1 MLQRYV
7 PRFPYL
13 PCRKVTDKNRPDL
26 RPTMHSNRCNRRD
39 RTLNF
44 IVCAR
49 KKKKKRKE
57 GRKKRKGG
65 TEMWRIGWRRKW
77 LHRDYRGNEE
87 LYCKKVVSNYKITLY
102 SCVVSFFFFYLLS
115 RDKVSKISIFS
126 KFNIRFFW
134 SFMYRWS
141 YDLIVKWEMKD
152 RCERVEFQELF
163 SISFFLFSRQETL

>member
-1 MLQRYV
+1 M

-57 GRKKRKGG
+57 ERKEKGEQKCEGLDEEENDYIVITAG
-65 TEMWRIGWRRKW
+65 TKSYTAKES
-77 LHRDYRGNEE
+77 
-87 LYCKKVVSNYKITLY
+87 CQIT
-102 SCVVSFFFFYLLS
+102 
-115 RDKVSKISIFS
+115 K
-126 KFNIRFFW
+126 
-134 SFMYRWS
+134 
-141 YDLIVKWEMKD
+141 
-152 RCERVEFQELF
+152 
-163 SISFFLFSRQETL
+163 